1 MCPPTFHHRQW
12 PDLLST
18 CKSMS
23 REHQRF
29 RTNACFHD
37 LFSHGKK
44 QPLGT
49 WKVWAAQTSGWWRK
63 SCTTSGAWTGPNIA
77 VKTCKN
83 HMFGSPSAGFVHQD
97 GVYLVETCNDFVS
110 FKHTTSVPKYSIN
123 KVWWLTKK
131 LLEELAKALNQV
143 VVAVVFTKRGN
154 VCLMTSSSMHLQGLR
169 LMYPWKKHHRKRLK
183 TNHGAASTST
193 TWVNLMFF
201 FWKVGS
207 FWKDSQEFLYYP
219 EIRNLWHFQPQKL
232 SQARWHVAIIKSCS
246 TMKAVFLAWR
256 MNLKQVAKS
265 WLGFKKLRLFG
276 MLLCNK
282 KHSPIILL
290 LQSKFTRIP
299 SKMDRG
305 QFVTEHVKASSKTR
319 EFPHHLSKWNKL
331 LQSNLA
337 LARNSW
343 DRYKNSV

>member
-23 REHQRF
+23 REHQHF

-44 QPLGT
+44 TPLGT

-63 SCTTSGAWTGPNIA
+63 SCTTSGAWIGPNIA

-169 LMYPWKKHHRKRLK
+169 WMYPWKKHHRKRLK

-193 TWVNLMFF
+193 TWVNLMLFF
-201 FWKVGS
+201 LKGRLIL
-207 FWKDSQEFLYYP
+207 EG
-219 EIRNLWHFQPQKL
+219 L
-232 SQARWHVAIIKSCS
+232 S
-246 TMKAVFLAWR
+246 
-256 MNLKQVAKS
+256 
-265 WLGFKKLRLFG
+265 
-276 MLLCNK
+276 
-282 KHSPIILL
+282 
-290 LQSKFTRIP
+290 RIP
-299 SKMDRG
+299 LLPGNQK
-305 QFVTEHVKASSKTR
+305 FVAFWAPET
-319 EFPHHLSKWNKL
+319 FPSP
-331 LQSNLA
+331 
-337 LARNSW
+337 LARGHNKVVFHNEGCLLGMEDESEAGGKIMAGLRGSKKITPF
-343 DRYKNSV
+343 RYAPL